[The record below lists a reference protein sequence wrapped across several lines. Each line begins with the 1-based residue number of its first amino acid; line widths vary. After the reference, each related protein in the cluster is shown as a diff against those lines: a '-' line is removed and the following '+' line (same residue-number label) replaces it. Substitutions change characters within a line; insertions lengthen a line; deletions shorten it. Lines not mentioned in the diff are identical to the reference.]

1 MLLAHAGRSSSPDSH
16 VHTRSAIT
24 DAKVNWARLDAT
36 AAELLEEILARVPL
50 RGVPDLAKQLDG
62 ATAWEHHPGKWAIRT
77 NADRIPEV
85 RDGALPIRA
94 LVVDRDE
101 NDPVGEVVV
110 WVMNGRLS
118 GFECLRFTS
127 SAPTG
132 LPLPAA
138 IRVRIRAHAWTS
150 DGIDWRDES
159 FDDDLAKAWLVDT
172 HQQVDNSDVSQRV
185 WELTHEDLDP
195 ARGWRLVKRMIQLAR
210 GQELWHVGGGPLGSI
225 VSNHLALIE
234 DELVMLYRTN
244 PRFRRAFEGQMST
257 ALAQFQEKVGR
268 GYWGAVAPSELLDRL
283 LEVAELLAAPSEEQ
297 VAWIRGAK
305 VPVDEL
311 VLQYM
316 DIVPGWIPRLQAE
329 NVLLPNAEK
338 VLSKLSSVIAG
349 LPPEEGLWT
358 EDALV
363 LDPRWSA
370 VRSAAR
376 DVVAELIA
384 KDQG

>member
-1 MLLAHAGRSSSPDSH
+1 MA
-16 VHTRSAIT
+16 
-24 DAKVNWARLDAT
+24 DAKVKWTRLDAK
-36 AAELLEEILARVPL
+36 AAELLEGILARVPL
-50 RGVPDLAKQLDG
+50 PRVSDLAKQLDG

-77 NADRIPEV
+77 SGDPIPEV

-118 GFECLRFTS
+118 GYEYLRFTR

-138 IRVRIRAHAWTS
+138 IRVQLRGNDWSS

-159 FDDDLAKAWLVDT
+159 FDDDLAKAWLGDT
-172 HQQVDNSDVSQRV
+172 HQKVDNSDVSQRV

-195 ARGWRLVKRMIQLAR
+195 ARGWRLVKRMIQLAQGR
-210 GQELWHVGGGPLGSI
+210 ELWHVGGGPLDSM

-234 DELVMLYRTN
+234 DELVTLYRTS

-257 ALAQFQEKVGR
+257 ALARFQEKVGR
-268 GYWGAVAPSELLDRL
+268 GYWGAVAPSELLDQL
-283 LEVAELLAAPSEEQ
+283 LEVVQLLAAPSEEQ
-297 VAWIRGAK
+297 VAWLRGAR

-311 VLQYM
+311 VLQYTA
-316 DIVPGWIPRLQAE
+316 IVPGWIPRLRAE
-329 NVLLPNAEK
+329 NVLVLKTESL
-338 VLSKLSSVIAG
+338 LSKLSSVIAG

-358 EDALV
+358 EDALL
-363 LDPRWSA
+363 LDPRWNV

-376 DVVAELIA
+376 NVVAELIA
-384 KDQG
+384 KDQN